1 MTDAT
6 GPPILVLLVD
16 DHPIV
21 RNGIRSLML
30 RRRDIDIVGEA
41 EDGDS
46 AVSMAAQLDPDVV
59 IMDIGLPQMS
69 GFEAARLMLA
79 QNPHMRIIMLTVYD
93 NREYVIEALRI
104 GASGYLIKNCPSED
118 LVKAIR
124 SVHQGDLFFPQEGSS
139 REQSQWTDH
148 GVWPADTELTER
160 EREVV
165 GFIAEGYTNR
175 RIADEL
181 RLGVRTVES
190 HRENIMKKL
199 KIHSVA
205 GLTRYAIS
213 HGLTRID

>member
-1 MTDAT
+1 MMTAASA
-6 GPPILVLLVD
+6 GPTIQVMLVD

-21 RNGIRSLML
+21 RNGIRSLMS
-30 RRRDIDIVGEA
+30 RRRNIEIVGEA
-41 EDGDS
+41 EDGNA
-46 AVSMAAQLDPDVV
+46 AVSMASQLNPDVV
-59 IMDIGLPQMS
+59 ILDIGLPQRS
-69 GFEAARLMLA
+69 GFEAARIMLA

-104 GASGYLIKNCPSED
+104 GATGYLVKNCPSED

-124 SVHQGDLFFPQEGSS
+124 CVHQGNLFFPYEGSG
-139 REQSQWTDH
+139 RESVHWIDH
-148 GVWPADTELTER
+148 GVAPADAELT

-181 RLGVRTVES
+181 RLGVRTVER
-190 HRENIMKKL
+190 HRENIRKKL

-205 GLTRYAIS
+205 GLTRYAIAR
-213 HGLTRID
+213 GLARID

>member
-1 MTDAT
+1 MTDVIE
-6 GPPILVLLVD
+6 PPIRVLLVD

-21 RNGIRSLML
+21 RNGIRSLMS
-30 RRRDIDIVGEA
+30 RRRDIDIVGES

-46 AVSMAAQLDPDVV
+46 AVSMASQLDPDVV
-59 IMDIGLPQMS
+59 ILDIGLPQIS
-69 GFEAARLMLA
+69 GFEVARVMLG
-79 QNPHMRIIMLTVYD
+79 QNPDMRIIILTVYD

-104 GASGYLIKNCPSED
+104 GAAGYLVKNCPSED

-124 SVHQGDLFFPQEGSS
+124 AVHQGDLFFPHEGSS
-139 REQSQWTDH
+139 EKTQWTDH
-148 GVWPADTELTER
+148 GVSPVDTELTER

-205 GLTRYAIS
+205 GLTRYAIAR
-213 HGLTRID
+213 GLTRID